1 MNLQKQIL
9 ELLIIESKA
18 MKKVIIGLLLVGLS
32 LANSLNS
39 ETNFVNAV
47 LCMIGG
53 FLFITGALK
62 TLDKLL
68 QKFDDKND

>member
-1 MNLQKQIL
+1 MNLQKQML
-9 ELLIIESKA
+9 VLLIIENRA
-18 MKKVIIGLLLVGLS
+18 MKKVIIGLLLVGFS

-39 ETNFVNAV
+39 GTNFVNAV

-68 QKFDDKND
+68 QKFDDEND

>member
-1 MNLQKQIL
+1 
-9 ELLIIESKA
+9 
-18 MKKVIIGLLLVGLS
+18 MKKVIIGMLLIGLS

-39 ETNFVNAV
+39 GTNFINAV
-47 LCMIGG
+47 ICMIGG

-68 QKFDDKND
+68 QKFDDEND

>member
-1 MNLQKQIL
+1 MKQIIL
-9 ELLIIESKA
+9 
-18 MKKVIIGLLLVGLS
+18 GLLLVGFS
-32 LANSLNS
+32 LANSQNS
-39 ETNFVNAV
+39 DTNFVNAV

-68 QKFDDKND
+68 QKFDDEND

>member
-1 MNLQKQIL
+1 
-9 ELLIIESKA
+9 
-18 MKKVIIGLLLVGLS
+18 MKKVIIGMLLVGLS

-68 QKFDDKND
+68 QKFDDEND

>member
-1 MNLQKQIL
+1 MKKIIIGM
-9 ELLIIESKA
+9 LLI
-18 MKKVIIGLLLVGLS
+18 GLS

-68 QKFDDKND
+68 QKFDDEND